1 MGGSEGQPLFETRS
15 TKGTLLYRVF
25 AVTVFL
31 GICSIWTYRLIHL
44 PAAGESR
51 WAWRRWA
58 WFGLFG
64 AELWFGFYWILTQ
77 ASRWSPIS
85 RQTFKDRLSHRHDHG
100 LPGVDIFVCTADSA
114 IEPPA
119 MVISTVLS
127 MMAYDYPTEKLAIY
141 LSDDAASELTYYAL
155 LEASRFAK
163 HWLPFCRKFKVQ
175 PTSPTAYFSSST
187 ESVGDGGSHEE
198 FLEIKKLYDET
209 KHRIES
215 ACEHNLVPDK
225 VRSAHEEFSQWDSY
239 YSKRDHD
246 TIIKIL
252 IDRTD
257 SEAVDIEGKVLPTL
271 VYMAREKR
279 PDYVHNFKAG
289 AMNSL
294 IRVSSAIT
302 GGKII
307 LNVDCDMYSNNSD
320 AIRDALCFFMDE
332 DNGHE
337 IGFVQFPQRFDN
349 LTKNDLYGA
358 SLLIACKVEFH
369 GLDSHGGV
377 LYIGSG
383 CFHRRETLCG
393 MKFGEEGKIAASM
406 MSRISKGHQLKDLKD
421 LASCTY
427 EKNTQWGSEVG
438 LKYGCPVED
447 VITGLAIK
455 CRGWKSVYYNP
466 QREAFLG
473 LAPTTLLQT
482 LVQHRR
488 WSEGD
493 LHIFLSKYNPA
504 IYGAGRI
511 SPFLILGYHCYLLW
525 APNSLPTLYYSL
537 VPSVCL
543 LSGISLFPEISSWWL
558 VPFVYVIS
566 VKYTY
571 SLVEFLQSGGT
582 VRGWWNEQRM
592 WLYKRTSS
600 YLFAIIDTAFKAL
613 GFSEAT
619 FAITTKVADEDSS
632 RRYRSEVMEFG
643 AASPMFTLISTLAL
657 LNLICFIGPG
667 IRLAV
672 MGSDFGYVGSMFLQV
687 VLSGALVLINMPVY
701 EGMFVRKDGG
711 RMPTSTTVTSL
722 VLAVS
727 ACTCVAFL
735 S

>member
-1 MGGSEGQPLFETRS
+1 MGSEGHQQKQLPLFETVRA
-15 TKGTLLYRVF
+15 KGTLLYRVF

-44 PAAGESR
+44 PPAGQTR
-51 WAWRRWA
+51 WAWRRYA
-58 WFGLFG
+58 WLGLFG

-77 ASRWSPIS
+77 ASRWSPVS
-85 RQTFKDRLSHRHDHG
+85 RQPFKDRLCQRHDHE
-100 LPGVDIFVCTADSA
+100 LPGVDIFVCTADPA

-175 PTSPTAYFSSST
+175 PTSPTAYFNSST

-215 ACEHNLVPDK
+215 ACEHNLVPD
-225 VRSAHEEFSQWDSY
+225 
-239 YSKRDHD
+239 
-246 TIIKIL
+246 KIL

-337 IGFVQFPQRFDN
+337 IAFVQFPQRFDN
-349 LTKNDLYGA
+349 LTKNDLYGS
-358 SLLIACKVEFH
+358 SLLVESKVEFH

-377 LYIGSG
+377 LFIGSG
-383 CFHRRETLCG
+383 CFHRREILCG

-406 MSRISKGHQLKDLKD
+406 VSKISKEHQLRDLKD

-427 EKNTQWGSEVG
+427 EKNTHWGSEVRKLARITRHYSQPKRISEFDNCDVFLNAGG
-438 LKYGCPVED
+438 LEIRVFSGGRD
-447 VITGLAIK
+447 
-455 CRGWKSVYYNP
+455 
-466 QREAFLG
+466 
-473 LAPTTLLQT
+473 
-482 LVQHRR
+482 H
-488 WSEGD
+488 
-493 LHIFLSKYNPA
+493 
-504 IYGAGRI
+504 GAGNQVQGMEI
-511 SPFLILGYHCYLLW
+511 GIL
-525 APNSLPTLYYSL
+525 
-537 VPSVCL
+537 
-543 LSGISLFPEISSWWL
+543 
-558 VPFVYVIS
+558 
-566 VKYTY
+566 
-571 SLVEFLQSGGT
+571 
-582 VRGWWNEQRM
+582 
-592 WLYKRTSS
+592 
-600 YLFAIIDTAFKAL
+600 
-613 GFSEAT
+613 
-619 FAITTKVADEDSS
+619 
-632 RRYRSEVMEFG
+632 
-643 AASPMFTLISTLAL
+643 
-657 LNLICFIGPG
+657 
-667 IRLAV
+667 
-672 MGSDFGYVGSMFLQV
+672 
-687 VLSGALVLINMPVY
+687 
-701 EGMFVRKDGG
+701 
-711 RMPTSTTVTSL
+711 
-722 VLAVS
+722 
-727 ACTCVAFL
+727 
-735 S
+735 